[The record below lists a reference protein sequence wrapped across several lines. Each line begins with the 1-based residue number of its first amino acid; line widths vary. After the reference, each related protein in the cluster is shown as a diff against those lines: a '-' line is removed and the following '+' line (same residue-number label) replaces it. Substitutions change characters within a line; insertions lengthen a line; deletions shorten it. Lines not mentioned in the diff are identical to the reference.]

1 MRNYLPA
8 RFLRT
13 PPSVRDRPPPALR
26 PWQARALGFDVS
38 LFKRLSD
45 AHPAAVTS
53 LTRQYRMQ
61 LAIMGLANDLVY
73 ADRLVCGAP
82 DVACRALLAAPPD
95 AALAGWLGAA
105 GPAKRGVGRWMAEAL
120 SPARAVVLLD
130 TAAVSVRAG
139 AGAGAAE
146 GGAGAGAGAGGGQRS
161 GEGCTMNSAEALAAA
176 LLADALARCGVA
188 QGAIG
193 VISPYRAQAPNP
205 YPLPHEP

>member
-1 MRNYLPA
+1 
-8 RFLRT
+8 
-13 PPSVRDRPPPALR
+13 
-26 PWQARALGFDVS
+26 
-38 LFKRLSD
+38 
-45 AHPAAVTS
+45 
-53 LTRQYRMQ
+53 MQ

-82 DVACRALLAAPPD
+82 EVACRALLAAPPG

-105 GPAKRGVGRWMAEAL
+105 GPVKRGVGRWMAEAL
-120 SPARAVVLLD
+120 SPARPVVLLD

-146 GGAGAGAGAGGGQRS
+146 GGAGAGAGGGQRS

-205 YPLPHEP
+205 YPLPSAHYNCRGGEGEYGMGNGREGGAGGSSPPLSVPSAEKRRARWRPLRPPCGVTPPCGGRSRAL